1 MGRILPVIMLG
12 LALICAAASA
22 QPEPVVEALT
32 QLDRKFM
39 REQRQRIDDLA
50 RSRLGRQLNR
60 SRKNDL
66 NILQQLLDKKLVRA
80 DQTLEL
86 QAMGMVLGDL
96 LAQDPSARWVTY
108 RDQQGRSRA
117 LQMGSSDYFLFPVT
131 MISRR
136 AEVGAEV
143 DVDAIFEKA
152 NTLMQPYR
160 QPLPFQ

>member
-12 LALICAAASA
+12 LALICTAASA

-66 NILQQLLDKKLVRA
+66 DILQQLLDKKLVRA

-117 LQMGSSDYFLFPVT
+117 LQIGSSDYFLFPVT